1 VSKWRGWRVRGG
13 RARARSALDP
23 GLQTSPEGRFATH
36 LAARGWR
43 GARTRGRA
51 RERLIQRHCRRA
63 PSAGPDGGLWDGLNA
78 HVCQRTR
85 GWIAAR
91 PDDYA
96 AAPVPSCAPD
106 LNPEER
112 CSRHATHGPLN
123 APPGDLDELLA
134 QARREFRRLGG

>member
-1 VSKWRGWRVRGG
+1 MSKWRGWRVRGG

-51 RERLIQRHCRRA
+51 RERLIQHHCRRA
-63 PSAGPDGGLWDGLNA
+63 PSAGLWDGLNA
-78 HVCQRTR
+78 QVSQRTR
-85 GWIAAR
+85 GWLAAH

-96 AAPVPSCAPD
+96 ATPVPSCARD
-106 LNPEER
+106 LNREKR
-112 CSRHATHGPLN
+112 CSRHAKHTPLN
-123 APPGDLDELLA
+123 TPPGDLDELLA
-134 QARREFRRLGG
+134 QAPREFRRLGG